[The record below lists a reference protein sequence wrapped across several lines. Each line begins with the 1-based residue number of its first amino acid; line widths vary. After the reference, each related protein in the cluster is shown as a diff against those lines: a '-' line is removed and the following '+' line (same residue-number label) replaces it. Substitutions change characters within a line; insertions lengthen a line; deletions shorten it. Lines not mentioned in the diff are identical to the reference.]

1 MNAPLYDI
9 MLFYLTHTVIASEI
23 TLKVLVLSVF
33 PSNLWASW
41 KQFHGAIV
49 MFPTEPLQP
58 RAVAGTQRT
67 LK

>member
-33 PSNLWASW
+33 PSNL
-41 KQFHGAIV
+41 
-49 MFPTEPLQP
+49 
-58 RAVAGTQRT
+58 
-67 LK
+67 